1 MVSFYHHEFDVLLC
15 TTIIENGLDIQNA
28 NTIIINRSDRLGL
41 SQIHQIRGRVGR
53 CSIQAYAYILFPMAH
68 QLTDESKERLQA
80 LKEAVGLGVGYQLAM
95 KDLEIRGAGTL
106 LGEKQSGHLT
116 SIGFDLYCKLLE
128 KNLKKV
134 RGQPVEN
141 DVLISL
147 KDVPNVF
154 IPETYID
161 DAKQRL
167 AMYQRMLTV
176 KNRIGLKKLRLECE
190 DRFGPFPKRM
200 MSFFQVIDAQL
211 SI

>member
-1 MVSFYHHEFDVLLC
+1 MEQH
-15 TTIIENGLDIQNA
+15 
-28 NTIIINRSDRLGL
+28 
-41 SQIHQIRGRVGR
+41 
-53 CSIQAYAYILFPMAH
+53 
-68 QLTDESKERLQA
+68 LTDESKERLQA

-128 KNLKKV
+128 KNLRKV
-134 RGQPVEN
+134 RGQTVEN
-141 DVLISL
+141 DVLVTL

-154 IPETYID
+154 IPDSYIED
-161 DAKQRL
+161 GKQRL

-176 KNRIGLKKLRLECE
+176 RNRIGLKKLRLECE

-200 MSFFQVIDAQL
+200 TSFFQVIDAQL